1 MELEY
6 ETYGQHR
13 MNKPAREKRMQTL
26 DATTARD
33 EFADM
38 LNRAAYGKERVIL
51 TRRGRELAAVVPI
64 EDVRLLE
71 ALEERMELQDARAA
85 LAEAVLLEHMLAS
98 SASFLKSRGCG
109 LLLWDRGTNRVTALI
124 PFAGLDGPRVQQLSF
139 PVEGAALAPVVNDR
153 RPIVLN
159 DLAGPSADSV
169 AFHAAGMHH
178 VLGAPLAT
186 QREVMGICLA
196 FDRNSGEGF
205 DDEDATVLTIMARQ
219 MASVLDVTRQQRSG
233 APRWEPGLRLS

>member
-1 MELEY
+1 MLS
-6 ETYGQHR
+6 
-13 MNKPAREKRMQTL
+13 L

-33 EFADM
+33 EFADL

-71 ALEERMELQDARAA
+71 ELEARMELQDARAA

-98 SASFLKSRGCG
+98 SASFLKAGGCG
-109 LLLWDRGTNRVTALI
+109 LLLWDRESNRVNGLT
-124 PFAGLDGPRVQQLSF
+124 PFAGLDRSQVQQLSF
-139 PVEGAALAPVVNDR
+139 PVRGAALAPVVIDR
-153 RPIVLN
+153 RPVVLN
-159 DLAGPSADSV
+159 EITGATADAA
-169 AFHAAGMHH
+169 AFQAAGLHH

-186 QREVMGICLA
+186 QGEVMGICLA
-196 FDRNSGEGF
+196 FDKTSGDGF

-219 MASVLDVTRQQRSG
+219 MASVLDVTRRQRGQPLRRESG
-233 APRWEPGLRLS
+233 HLLG